1 MNAEIFIPMYYMVL
15 LTASVFLLSTLI
27 RFKNVL
33 VDKSHTGSELMKI
46 PLPASAAQI
55 TKQADRNLINL
66 FEFPILFY
74 AICVV
79 LYVTGKVDAYFV
91 VLAYWFVGLRV
102 AHSLYHIFINGFIG
116 DMPLRALLW
125 LPSWLIV
132 IWMWVRFALSLIH
145 I

>member
-91 VLAYWFVGLRV
+91 ILAYWFVGLRV

-132 IWMWVRFALSLIH
+132 IWMWVRFASLI
-145 I
+145 

>member
-15 LTASVFLLSTLI
+15 LTASVFLLSTII

-33 VDKSHTGSELMKI
+33 IDKSHTGSELMKI
-46 PLPASAAQI
+46 PLPASAEQI

-74 AICVV
+74 AICIV
-79 LYVTGKVDAYFV
+79 LYVSGKVDAYFV
-91 VLAYWFVGLRV
+91 ILGYLFVGLRV

-132 IWMWVRFALSLIH
+132 VWMWVRFASLI
-145 I
+145 

>member
-1 MNAEIFIPMYYMVL
+1 MNAEIFVPMYFMVL
-15 LTASVFLLSTLI
+15 LTASVFLLGTLI
-27 RFKNVL
+27 KFKNVL

-46 PLPASAAQI
+46 SLPGSAAQI
-55 TKQADRNLINL
+55 TKQADRNLTNL

-74 AICVV
+74 AICIV
-79 LYVTGKVDAYFV
+79 LYISGKVDSFSIL
-91 VLAYWFVGLRV
+91 LAYWFVGLRV

-132 IWMWVRFALSLIH
+132 IWMWVRFVSSI
-145 I
+145 

>member
-1 MNAEIFIPMYYMVL
+1 MNAEIFVPMYYMVL
-15 LTASVFLLSTLI
+15 LTASIFLLSMLI

-33 VDKSHTGSELMKI
+33 VDKTHTGSELMKI

-79 LYVTGKVDAYFV
+79 LYVSGKVDTFFIL
-91 VLAYWFVGLRV
+91 LAYWFVGLRV
-102 AHSLYHIFINGFIG
+102 VHSLYHIFINGFIG
-116 DMPLRALLW
+116 DMPIRALLW

-132 IWMWVRFALSLIH
+132 IWMWVRFASLI
-145 I
+145 

>member
-102 AHSLYHIFINGFIG
+102 VHSLYHIFINGFIG

-132 IWMWVRFALSLIH
+132 IWMWVRFASLI
-145 I
+145 

>member
-27 RFKNVL
+27 RVKNVL

-79 LYVTGKVDAYFV
+79 LYVAGKVDAYFIL
-91 VLAYWFVGLRV
+91 LAYWFVGLRV

-125 LPSWLIV
+125 LPSWIIV
-132 IWMWVRFALSLIH
+132 IWMWVRFISLI
-145 I
+145 

>member
-1 MNAEIFIPMYYMVL
+1 MNAEIFVPMYFMVL
-15 LTASVFLLSTLI
+15 LTASVFLLGTLI
-27 RFKNVL
+27 KFKNVL

-46 PLPASAAQI
+46 SLPGSAAQI
-55 TKQADRNLINL
+55 TKQADRNLTNL

-74 AICVV
+74 AICIV
-79 LYVTGKVDAYFV
+79 LYISGKVDSFSIL
-91 VLAYWFVGLRV
+91 LAYWFVGLRV

-132 IWMWVRFALSLIH
+132 IWMWVRFASSI
-145 I
+145 

>member
-15 LTASVFLLSTLI
+15 LTAAVFLISTLI

-46 PLPASAAQI
+46 PLPESAAQI

-74 AICVV
+74 AICIV
-79 LYVTGKVDAYFV
+79 LYVSGKVDDYFV
-91 VLAYWFVGLRV
+91 FLAYWFVGLRV
-102 AHSLYHIFINGFIG
+102 AHSIYHIFINGFVG

-125 LPSWLIV
+125 LPSLGIV
-132 IWMWVRFALSLIH
+132 VWMWARFATLV
-145 I
+145 

>member
-15 LTASVFLLSTLI
+15 LTGSVFLLSTLI

-46 PLPASAAQI
+46 PLPTTAAQI

-132 IWMWVRFALSLIH
+132 IWMWVRFASLI
-145 I
+145 

>member
-74 AICVV
+74 AICIV
-79 LYVTGKVDAYFV
+79 LYISGKVDSFSIL
-91 VLAYWFVGLRV
+91 LAYWFVGLRV

-132 IWMWVRFALSLIH
+132 IWMWVRFVSSI
-145 I
+145 

>member
-15 LTASVFLLSTLI
+15 LTASVFLLSTII

-33 VDKSHTGSELMKI
+33 IDKSHTGSELMKI
-46 PLPASAAQI
+46 PLPASAEQI

-74 AICVV
+74 AICIV
-79 LYVTGKVDAYFV
+79 LYDSGKVDAYFV
-91 VLAYWFVGLRV
+91 VLGYWFVGLRV

-132 IWMWVRFALSLIH
+132 VWMWVRFASLI
-145 I
+145 

>member
-125 LPSWLIV
+125 LPSWIIV
-132 IWMWVRFALSLIH
+132 IWMWVRFVSLI
-145 I
+145 

>member
-91 VLAYWFVGLRV
+91 LLAYWFVGLRV

-132 IWMWVRFALSLIH
+132 TWMWVRFASLI
-145 I
+145 

>member
-1 MNAEIFIPMYYMVL
+1 MYYMVL
-15 LTASVFLLSTLI
+15 LTGTVFLLSTLI

-91 VLAYWFVGLRV
+91 LLAYWFVGLRV

-132 IWMWVRFALSLIH
+132 IWMWVRFASLI
-145 I
+145 

>member
-46 PLPASAAQI
+46 PLPASAAEI

-132 IWMWVRFALSLIH
+132 IWMWVRFASLI
-145 I
+145 

>member
-1 MNAEIFIPMYYMVL
+1 MVL

-116 DMPLRALLW
+116 DLPLRALIW

-132 IWMWVRFALSLIH
+132 IWMWVRFASLI
-145 I
+145 

>member
-79 LYVTGKVDAYFV
+79 LYVTGKVDANFV
-91 VLAYWFVGLRV
+91 VLAYWFVGLRI

-116 DMPLRALLW
+116 YMPLRALLW

-132 IWMWVRFALSLIH
+132 IWMWVRFASLI
-145 I
+145 

>member
-1 MNAEIFIPMYYMVL
+1 MNAEIFAPMYYMVL

-33 VDKSHTGSELMKI
+33 IDKSHTGSELMKI

-79 LYVTGKVDAYFV
+79 LYVSGKVDAFFIL
-91 VLAYWFVGLRV
+91 LAYWFVGLRV

-132 IWMWVRFALSLIH
+132 IWMWVRFASI

>member
-79 LYVTGKVDAYFV
+79 LYVTGKVDTNFV

-116 DMPLRALLW
+116 DMPFRALLW

-132 IWMWVRFALSLIH
+132 IWMWVRFISLI
-145 I
+145 

>member
-116 DMPLRALLW
+116 DIPLRALIW

-132 IWMWVRFALSLIH
+132 IWMWVRFASLI
-145 I
+145 

>member
-15 LTASVFLLSTLI
+15 LTTAVFLLSTLI

-74 AICVV
+74 AICIV
-79 LYVTGKVDAYFV
+79 LYVSGKVDDYFV
-91 VLAYWFVGLRV
+91 FLAYWFVGLRV
-102 AHSLYHIFINGFIG
+102 AHSIYHIFINGFVG

-125 LPSWLIV
+125 LPSLGIV
-132 IWMWVRFALSLIH
+132 VWMWARFATLV
-145 I
+145 

>member
-55 TKQADRNLINL
+55 TKQADRNLKNL

-79 LYVTGKVDAYFV
+79 LYVTGRVDAYFV
-91 VLAYWFVGLRV
+91 LLAYWFVGLRV

-132 IWMWVRFALSLIH
+132 IWMWVRFASLI
-145 I
+145 

>member
-15 LTASVFLLSTLI
+15 LTASVFLLSTII

-33 VDKSHTGSELMKI
+33 IDKSHTGSELMKI
-46 PLPASAAQI
+46 PLPASAKQI

-74 AICVV
+74 AICIV
-79 LYVTGKVDAYFV
+79 LYVSGKVDAFFV
-91 VLAYWFVGLRV
+91 VLGYWFVGLRV
-102 AHSLYHIFINGFIG
+102 AHSFYHIFINGFIG

-132 IWMWVRFALSLIH
+132 VWMWVRFASLI
-145 I
+145 

>member
-91 VLAYWFVGLRV
+91 LLAYWFVGLRV

-116 DMPLRALLW
+116 DMPLRAFLW

-132 IWMWVRFALSLIH
+132 IWMWVRFASLI
-145 I
+145 

>member
-1 MNAEIFIPMYYMVL
+1 MNAEIFVPMYYMVL

-74 AICVV
+74 AICIV
-79 LYVTGKVDAYFV
+79 LYISGKVDDFSIL
-91 VLAYWFVGLRV
+91 LAYWFVGLRV

-116 DMPLRALLW
+116 EMPLRALLW

-132 IWMWVRFALSLIH
+132 IWMWVRFVSSI
-145 I
+145 

>member
-1 MNAEIFIPMYYMVL
+1 MNAEIFVPMYYMVL

-33 VDKSHTGSELMKI
+33 IDKSHTGSELMKI

-79 LYVTGKVDAYFV
+79 LYVSGKVDAFFIL
-91 VLAYWFVGLRV
+91 LAYWFVGLRV
-102 AHSLYHIFINGFIG
+102 AHSLHHIFINGFIG

-132 IWMWVRFALSLIH
+132 IWMWVRFASLI
-145 I
+145 

>member
-79 LYVTGKVDAYFV
+79 LYVTGKVDAFFIL
-91 VLAYWFVGLRV
+91 LAFWFVGLRV
-102 AHSLYHIFINGFIG
+102 AHSLYHIFINGFLG

-125 LPSWLIV
+125 LPSWMIV
-132 IWMWVRFALSLIH
+132 IWMWVRFASLI
-145 I
+145 

>member
-102 AHSLYHIFINGFIG
+102 AHSLYHIFINGCIG

-132 IWMWVRFALSLIH
+132 IWMWVRFASLI
-145 I
+145 

>member
-1 MNAEIFIPMYYMVL
+1 MNTEIFIPMYYMVL

-91 VLAYWFVGLRV
+91 LLAYWFVGLRV

-132 IWMWVRFALSLIH
+132 IWMWVRFASLI
-145 I
+145 

>member
-1 MNAEIFIPMYYMVL
+1 MNAEIFVPMYYMVL

-74 AICVV
+74 AICIV
-79 LYVTGKVDAYFV
+79 LYISGKVDDFSIL
-91 VLAYWFVGLRV
+91 LAYWFVGLRV

-132 IWMWVRFALSLIH
+132 IWMWVRFASSI
-145 I
+145 

>member
-15 LTASVFLLSTLI
+15 LTTAVFLLSTLI
-27 RFKNVL
+27 RFKDVL

-79 LYVTGKVDAYFV
+79 LYVSGKVDDYFV
-91 VLAYWFVGLRV
+91 FLAYWFVGLRV
-102 AHSLYHIFINGFIG
+102 AHSIYHIFINGFVG

-125 LPSWLIV
+125 LPSLGIV
-132 IWMWVRFALSLIH
+132 VWMWARFATLV
-145 I
+145 

>member
-116 DMPLRALLW
+116 DIPLRALLW

-132 IWMWVRFALSLIH
+132 I
-145 I
+145 

>member
-1 MNAEIFIPMYYMVL
+1 MNAEIFVPMYFMVL
-15 LTASVFLLSTLI
+15 LTASVFLLGTLI
-27 RFKNVL
+27 KFKNVL

-46 PLPASAAQI
+46 SLPGSAAQI
-55 TKQADRNLINL
+55 TKQADRNLTNL

-74 AICVV
+74 AICIV
-79 LYVTGKVDAYFV
+79 LYVSGKVDSFSIL
-91 VLAYWFVGLRV
+91 LAYWFVGLRV

-132 IWMWVRFALSLIH
+132 IWMWVRFASSI
-145 I
+145 

>member
-91 VLAYWFVGLRV
+91 LLAYWFVGLRV

-116 DMPLRALLW
+116 DLPLRALIW

-132 IWMWVRFALSLIH
+132 IWMWVRFASLI
-145 I
+145 